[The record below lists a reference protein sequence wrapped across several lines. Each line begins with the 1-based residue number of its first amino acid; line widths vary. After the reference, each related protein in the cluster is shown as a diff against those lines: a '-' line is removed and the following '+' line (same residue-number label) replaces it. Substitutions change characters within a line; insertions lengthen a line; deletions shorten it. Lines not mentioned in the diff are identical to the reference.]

1 MKRSREDLIF
11 DIIVTSV
18 LTLLAMIV
26 LYPLYFV
33 VIASFSNPDFVN
45 SGKIVFYPRGVNIEG
60 YKQIFYDASIWRGY
74 LNSLLYTVG
83 FTAVG
88 VSMTICTAYSLSRK
102 DLVGRKF
109 LMGVFIFTM
118 YFSGGLIPLYILVNK
133 LSLYGK
139 PIVIV
144 ILGSLSVYNM
154 IIARTYFINSLP
166 EEMYEAAT
174 IDGCGNGRYFL
185 QIVLPLSKT
194 IIAVM
199 IVFYAVHQW
208 NSYFYALIFLSKAE
222 HFPLQLVLREI
233 LLQSKLV
240 QPTMNENMMLEQLER
255 QRYAEL
261 IKYGIIVVSSV
272 PVLIA
277 YPFAQKY
284 FVKGVMIGSVKG

>member
-26 LYPLYFV
+26 IYPLYFV

-45 SGKIVFYPRGVNIEG
+45 SGKIVFFPRGVNIEG

-133 LSLYGK
+133 LGLYGK

-144 ILGSLSVYNM
+144 ILGSVSVYNM
-154 IIARTYFINSLP
+154 IIARTYFVNSLP

>member
-26 LYPLYFV
+26 IYPLYFV

-45 SGKIVFYPRGVNIEG
+45 SGKIVFFPHGVNIEG

-133 LSLYGK
+133 LGLYGK

-144 ILGSLSVYNM
+144 ILGSVSVYNM
-154 IIARTYFINSLP
+154 IIARTYFVNSLP